1 MKTDLNLLLG
11 CLKYQMDSPAS
22 QKQALVTICSICQQN
37 GDISDYFREIGG
49 LLFVYNLAQSSQH
62 SEVKETALFT
72 LGALAESNIFCQQVL
87 CSSELFTEVGMSL
100 SQNSPLNLKRVA
112 VYVVLVLVSN
122 NKYGQSLVKTTGCID
137 ILLDLLRTS
146 FPFSDENR
154 RNENITQGYQL
165 WSSVSSALCACVN
178 NPQNEENQRICTTAF
193 PFLKEWLQKC
203 IRKEITQPICSF
215 VGLTVAN
222 NSYSQDCFATVCG
235 LDTLAQVFVK
245 LVDESSR
252 NPLSVELAVVVTKTL
267 CACIADNVPLATGL
281 WKYHIV
287 PKLLTLLSCSWLDSG
302 GRLCIILAIGY
313 CTEACE
319 THQFQ
324 LLENGGLPQ
333 MIQFLSQSP
342 DEELNKAATFVLQSC
357 KQITEKLSLGLS
369 DHSRDKRNT
378 PTTQGTSHTN
388 LESYWRSAK
397 EMLKKIDLIEKQ
409 HTKEMYR
416 SFEEEPSNTRESFQ
430 ADAHSRANSFVNKR
444 LTQMMEGIRKDFSKS
459 SCGESSDEPP
469 VRKVKGGGAKR
480 DLLFQVDRTRIANA
494 EHTPSQAIL
503 EDKGTFRGSRR
514 ETDEQTDR
522 TRYDALAD
530 RVKRQIF
537 SVNNELQGTIEQHAV
552 PVQQQQAKTAHT
564 RGVNDEPCAGA
575 ACLREPAGHQGT
587 THNTLKRSRNPSI
600 SLPAAGRSWSL
611 SSERAKGKRA
621 NDGELSLPDTVA
633 ERPVV
638 FKCPAPVNTNKKKQA
653 HLAASKRDDM
663 AVCSEIL
670 DYEINNI
677 LNTPASS
684 VKQKAFRCSG
694 CVTGVSPVNS
704 RNLCHILRSC
714 PYKCD
719 RHRVL
724 LETED
729 RYKMEVMKSLNY
741 KRNSLAFSRSRNLDI
756 LLTPVRKG
764 SLFKNS
770 TSRTYD
776 SYQRAE
782 RFILTPVRKPQISKL
797 EVPSRSQNGISSPLK
812 PTAATPKSSGVCR
825 RTDHRDC
832 SSVDNYQEREE
843 AEKKDV
849 FSFNDAEDSE
859 PETKEERKE
868 RKTQN
873 QKPKR
878 RERKDFSREEVEYLL
893 DGVKKLGTC
902 WNSILWSYPFQTGRT
917 NVDLAKKYRKLA
929 GASQFFKK

>member
-1 MKTDLNLLLG
+1 MDLSDKDSNRQHFAMKTDLNLLLE

-49 LLFVYNLAQSSQH
+49 LLFVYNLAQSNQH

-72 LGALAESNIFCQQVL
+72 LGALAES
-87 CSSELFTEVGMSL
+87 SE
-100 SQNSPLNLKRVA
+100 N
-112 VYVVLVLVSN
+112 
-122 NKYGQSLVKTTGCID
+122 GQSLVKTTGCID

-146 FPFSDENR
+146 FPFSDENGT
-154 RNENITQGYQL
+154 NENITQGYQL

-178 NPQNEENQRICTTAF
+178 NPQNEENQRICTAAF

-203 IRKEITQPICSF
+203 VRKEITQPIYSF

-222 NSYSQDCFATVCG
+222 NPYSQGFFAAVCG

-252 NPLSVELAVVVTKTL
+252 NPLSGELAVVVTKTL
-267 CACIADNVPLATGL
+267 CACIADNVPLAAGL
-281 WKYHIV
+281 SKYHIV

-302 GRLCIILAIGY
+302 GRLCIILTIGH

-319 THQFQ
+319 AHQFQ

-357 KQITEKLSLGLS
+357 KQITEKLSLGLN

-378 PTTQGTSHTN
+378 PTMQGTSHTN
-388 LESYWRSAK
+388 LESYRRSAK
-397 EMLKKIDLIEKQ
+397 EMMKKIDLIEKQ
-409 HTKEMYR
+409 HTEEMYT
-416 SFEEEPSNTRESFQ
+416 SVEEEPNNTRESFQ
-430 ADAHSRANSFVNKR
+430 ADAHGRANSFLNKR
-444 LTQMMEGIRKDFSKS
+444 LTQLMEGIRKDFSKS
-459 SCGESSDEPP
+459 SCGESSEELP

-480 DLLFQVDRTRIANA
+480 DLLFQDDRTRIENA
-494 EHTPSQAIL
+494 EHTPNQAIL
-503 EDKGTFRGSRR
+503 GDKGTILGSRR
-514 ETDEQTDR
+514 ETDEQADR
-522 TRYDALAD
+522 TRNNVLAD
-530 RVKRQIF
+530 RVRRQIF
-537 SVNNELQGTIEQHAV
+537 SVNNELQCTIEQHAV
-552 PVQQQQAKTAHT
+552 PVQQQQVKIAHT
-564 RGVNDEPCAGA
+564 EGVNERTWTRQEEQEEEIASDEPHVGA
-575 ACLREPAGHQGT
+575 ACPREPAGQQGT
-587 THNTLKRSRNPSI
+587 THTTSKSSMNPSS
-600 SLPAAGRSWSL
+600 SLPAAGRTSSL
-611 SSERAKGKRA
+611 SSERAKRKRE

-633 ERPVV
+633 ERLFV
-638 FKCPAPVNTNKKKQA
+638 FKCPAPVNMNKKKQD
-653 HLAASKRDDM
+653 HLAASIRDDM

-670 DYEINNI
+670 DHEINNI

-684 VKQKAFRCSG
+684 VIQKAFRCSG

-704 RNLCHILRSC
+704 RNFSHILRSC

-719 RHRVL
+719 RHTVL

-729 RYKMEVMKSLNY
+729 RYKMEVKKSLNN
-741 KRNSLAFSRSRNLDI
+741 KRNSLAFNKSKNLDI
-756 LLTPVRKG
+756 RLTPVRKG
-764 SLFKNS
+764 SSFKNS

-782 RFILTPVRKPQISKL
+782 RFILTPRKKPQISTL
-797 EVPSRSQNGISSPLK
+797 EVPSQNGISLPLK
-812 PTAATPKSSGVCR
+812 PTEATYKSSGACH
-825 RTDHRDC
+825 RTDHRER
-832 SSVDNYQEREE
+832 SNVDNYQEREE
-843 AEKKDV
+843 AEERDV
-849 FSFNDAEDSE
+849 FSFKDAEDSPYGVE
-859 PETKEERKE
+859 
-868 RKTQN
+868 TQN

-878 RERKDFSREEVEYLL
+878 RERKNFSREEVEYLL
-893 DGVKKLGTC
+893 DGVKKLGTR

-917 NVDLAKKYRKLA
+917 NVDLAKKYKKLA

>member
-1 MKTDLNLLLG
+1 MDLLDEDSNRQHCAMKTDLNLLLE

-49 LLFVYNLAQSSQH
+49 LLFVYNLAQSNQH

-72 LGALAESNIFCQQVL
+72 LGALAESNVFCQQVL

-112 VYVVLVLVSN
+112 VYVVMVLVSN

-146 FPFSDENR
+146 FPFSDENG

-178 NPQNEENQRICTTAF
+178 NPQNEENQRICTVAF
-193 PFLKEWLQKC
+193 LFLKEWLQKC

-252 NPLSVELAVVVTKTL
+252 NPLSGELAVVVTKTL
-267 CACIADNVPLATGL
+267 CACIADNVPLAAGL

-302 GRLCIILAIGY
+302 GRLCIILTIGH

-319 THQFQ
+319 AHQFQ

-342 DEELNKAATFVLQSC
+342 DEELNKAATFVLQNC

-378 PTTQGTSHTN
+378 LSMQGTSHTN

-409 HTKEMYR
+409 HTEEMYR
-416 SFEEEPSNTRESFQ
+416 SVEEEPNNTKESFQ
-430 ADAHSRANSFVNKR
+430 ADAHGRANSFVNKR
-444 LTQMMEGIRKDFSKS
+444 LTQLMEGIRMDFSKS
-459 SCGESSDEPP
+459 SYGKSSDEPP

-480 DLLFQVDRTRIANA
+480 DLLFQDDRTRIENV
-494 EHTPSQAIL
+494 EHTPNKAIL
-503 EDKGTFRGSRR
+503 EDKGTILGSRR
-514 ETDEQTDR
+514 ETDEQADR
-522 TRYDALAD
+522 TRYNVLAD
-530 RVKRQIF
+530 RVRRQIF

-552 PVQQQQAKTAHT
+552 PVQQQQAKIAHT
-564 RGVNDEPCAGA
+564 RGVNERTWTWQEQAEEIASDEPRVGA
-575 ACLREPAGHQGT
+575 AGLREPAGQQGT
-587 THNTLKRSRNPSI
+587 MHTASKSSMNPSN
-600 SLPAAGRSWSL
+600 SLPAAGRTSSL
-611 SSERAKGKRA
+611 SSERAKRKRE
-621 NDGELSLPDTVA
+621 NNGELSLPDTVA

-638 FKCPAPVNTNKKKQA
+638 FKCPAPVNTNKKKQD

-663 AVCSEIL
+663 AVCSKIL
-670 DYEINNI
+670 DDEINNI

-684 VKQKAFRCSG
+684 FKQKAFRCSG

-704 RNLCHILRSC
+704 RNFSHILRSC

-719 RHRVL
+719 RHSVL

-729 RYKMEVMKSLNY
+729 RFKMEVMKSLN
-741 KRNSLAFSRSRNLDI
+741 KRNSLSFNRSKNLDI

-764 SLFKNS
+764 SSFKNS

-776 SYQRAE
+776 SYQRTESA
-782 RFILTPVRKPQISKL
+782 
-797 EVPSRSQNGISSPLK
+797 
-812 PTAATPKSSGVCR
+812 CC
-825 RTDHRDC
+825 RTDHRDH
-832 SSVDNYQEREE
+832 SNVDNYQERED

-849 FSFNDAEDSE
+849 FSFNDAGD
-859 PETKEERKE
+859 PPYGMETH
-868 RKTQN
+868 N

-878 RERKDFSREEVEYLL
+878 RERKDFSREEVEYVL
-893 DGVKKLGTC
+893 DGVKELGTR
-902 WNSILWSYPFQTGRT
+902 WNSILQSYPFQMERID
-917 NVDLAKKYRKLA
+917 VDLAKKYKKLA
-929 GASQFFKK
+929 GASQFFKESIL

>member
-1 MKTDLNLLLG
+1 MDLLDEDSNRQHCAMKTDLNLLLE

-49 LLFVYNLAQSSQH
+49 LLFVYNLAQSNQH

-72 LGALAESNIFCQQVL
+72 LGALAESNVFCQQVL
-87 CSSELFTEVGMSL
+87 CNSELFTEVGMSL

-146 FPFSDENR
+146 FPFSDENG

-178 NPQNEENQRICTTAF
+178 NPQNEENQRICTAAF
-193 PFLKEWLQKC
+193 LFLKEWLQKC

-252 NPLSVELAVVVTKTL
+252 NPLSGELAVVVTKTL
-267 CACIADNVPLATGL
+267 CACIADNVPLAAGL

-302 GRLCIILAIGY
+302 GRLCIILTIGH

-319 THQFQ
+319 AHQFQ

-342 DEELNKAATFVLQSC
+342 DEELNKAATFVLQNC

-378 PTTQGTSHTN
+378 LSMKGTSHTN

-397 EMLKKIDLIEKQ
+397 EMLKKIDLVEKQ
-409 HTKEMYR
+409 DTEEMYR
-416 SFEEEPSNTRESFQ
+416 SVEDEPNNTKESFQ
-430 ADAHSRANSFVNKR
+430 ADAHGRANSFVNKR
-444 LTQMMEGIRKDFSKS
+444 LIQLMEVIRKDFSKS

-480 DLLFQVDRTRIANA
+480 DLLFQDDRTRIENA
-494 EHTPSQAIL
+494 EHTPNKAIL
-503 EDKGTFRGSRR
+503 EDKGTILGSRR
-514 ETDEQTDR
+514 ETDEQADR
-522 TRYDALAD
+522 TRYNVLAD
-530 RVKRQIF
+530 RVRRQIF

-552 PVQQQQAKTAHT
+552 PVQQQQAKIAHT
-564 RGVNDEPCAGA
+564 GRVNERTWTRQEEQAEEIASDEPRVGA
-575 ACLREPAGHQGT
+575 AGLREPA
-587 THNTLKRSRNPSI
+587 
-600 SLPAAGRSWSL
+600 
-611 SSERAKGKRA
+611 
-621 NDGELSLPDTVA
+621 
-633 ERPVV
+633 
-638 FKCPAPVNTNKKKQA
+638 
-653 HLAASKRDDM
+653 DDM
-663 AVCSEIL
+663 AVCSKLL
-670 DYEINNI
+670 DDEINNI

-704 RNLCHILRSC
+704 RNFSHILRSC

-729 RYKMEVMKSLNY
+729 RFKMEVMKSLNN
-741 KRNSLAFSRSRNLDI
+741 KRNGLSFNRS
-756 LLTPVRKG
+756 
-764 SLFKNS
+764 
-770 TSRTYD
+770 
-776 SYQRAE
+776 A
-782 RFILTPVRKPQISKL
+782 
-797 EVPSRSQNGISSPLK
+797 
-812 PTAATPKSSGVCR
+812 CC
-825 RTDHRDC
+825 RTDHRDH
-832 SSVDNYQEREE
+832 SNVDNYQEREE
-843 AEKKDV
+843 TEKKDV
-849 FSFNDAEDSE
+849 FSFNDTGDPPYGME
-859 PETKEERKE
+859 
-868 RKTQN
+868 TQN

-893 DGVKKLGTC
+893 DGVKELGTR
-902 WNSILWSYPFQTGRT
+902 WNSILRSYPFQTGRT
-917 NVDLAKKYRKLA
+917 DVDLAKKYKKLA
-929 GASQFFKK
+929 GFDLGEISPDCPFAGVLFGPVLSFLMASSDFGEVVWEFKVSSAWDSTPV